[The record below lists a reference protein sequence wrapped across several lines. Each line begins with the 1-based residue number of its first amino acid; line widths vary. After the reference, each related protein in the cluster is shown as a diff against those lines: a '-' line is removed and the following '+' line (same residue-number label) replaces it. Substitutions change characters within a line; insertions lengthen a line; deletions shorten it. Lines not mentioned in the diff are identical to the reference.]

1 VGYGAP
7 KRYSVTGPYFIYS
20 VRRRSVHGVSRLKD
34 AMWIFM
40 KTYAKMLAV
49 SALLA
54 AALAL
59 PAGNAAALDAES
71 IAGTYTAVSNPPFG
85 DSPRGQLILGR
96 DGHYSLIVAR
106 TTLPKVAAGTREKG
120 TADENSAIVSGS
132 IGHFGN
138 YTVDMKDKTITF
150 NVDASTYPNW
160 DHTTIKRSFR
170 VSGYQLTYTNAA
182 PSSGGG
188 PIEVIWKRV
197 K

>member
-1 VGYGAP
+1 ML
-7 KRYSVTGPYFIYS
+7 F
-20 VRRRSVHGVSRLKD
+20 RS
-34 AMWIFM
+34 
-40 KTYAKMLAV
+40 
-49 SALLA
+49 
-54 AALAL
+54 
-59 PAGNAAALDAES
+59 
-71 IAGTYTAVSNPPFG
+71 
-85 DSPRGQLILGR
+85 LGR

-106 TTLPKVAAGTREKG
+106 TALPKVAAGMREQG
-120 TADENSAIVSGS
+120 TADGNSAIVSGS

-138 YTVDMKDKTITF
+138 YTVDMKGKTITF

-170 VSGYQLTYTNAA
+170 VSGDQLTYTNAA